1 MKHNLYG
8 YGFTAGVAA
17 LVATIGCG
25 STPMPR
31 ELVDARSAYSR
42 AASGDAAELSPG
54 ALNDAHAALKAAE
67 KSYKDDDDEMVMRG
81 KAYIA
86 LRKAEKAEVLASAE
100 KARQMEAQANMEAN
114 SKQNRA
120 AAAQQERLE
129 STEEALARS
138 NAALAGEAARADAE
152 RQARIALMNVA
163 KAQSLAI
170 KDEPRGT
177 VITVKVPFKTGK
189 ADLPPKATEQLDPL
203 AQALKLT
210 KNREILV
217 EGHTDSQG
225 SAEKNLDLSQKRAES
240 VREYLIEQEV
250 PADKVEATGVG
261 ENMPPDTNDT
271 AEGRANNRVVQI
283 VVKSRGQAPNQ
294 SE

>member
-1 MKHNLYG
+1 MKRNVYG
-8 YGFTAGVAA
+8 YGLTAGAA
-17 LVATIGCG
+17 LVAAVGCG

-54 ALNDAHAALKAAE
+54 ALNDAQTALKAAE
-67 KSYKDDDDEMVMRG
+67 KSYKDDDDEVVMRG

-86 LRKAEKAEVLASAE
+86 LRKAEMAEVLASAE
-100 KARQMEAQANMEAN
+100 KARQMEAQANMEVQN
-114 SKQNRA
+114 QQNRA
-120 AAAQQERLE
+120 AAAQRQRLDA
-129 STEEALARS
+129 TEEALERS
-138 NAALAGEAARADAE
+138 NSALAGESARAEAE

-163 KAQSLAI
+163 KAQALAI

-189 ADLPPKATEQLDPL
+189 SDLPPKATEQLDPL
-203 AQALKLT
+203 AEALKLAR
-210 KNREILV
+210 NREILV

-225 SAEKNLDLSQKRAES
+225 SAEKNLDLSQKRAEA
-240 VREYLIEQEV
+240 VREYLIEQQV
-250 PADKVEATGVG
+250 PADRVSATGVG
-261 ENMPPDTNDT
+261 ESMPPDDNATP
-271 AEGRANNRVVQI
+271 EGRANNRVVQI
-283 VVKSRGQAPNQ
+283 VVKGKGAPTE